1 MRFHW
6 DLTLNCL
13 LHSPKSS
20 SRLHTVDFKRGDAA
34 LIELVFYADSEPVLL
49 EPGHEI
55 RFAIKRKGQHD
66 GEPLVYTATFT
77 ENTET
82 RTYTASPSCNTASL
96 TVLFASPNAPDR
108 LDLMGEFS
116 LRNGDQSQGWQSSQT
131 LNVCVFND
139 VIRGNE
145 GEPGSIIDSQQSWQW
160 LLASLAAG
168 ANVTLMPDPV
178 ARVMTI
184 GAVPGASG
192 NGWSPLFAIA
202 PDGNRRVLRLMSWTG
217 GTGSPPT
224 GAGQYLG
231 SSGLVPAISD
241 AVDLRGASGLQG
253 NPGTNGINGLDGN
266 DGNDGISG
274 TNGWSPMFALVSDAE
289 RRVLQLTTWTGGT
302 GDAPQGAGQYL
313 GPAGLVSTPAEA
325 LDLRGAQGSAGI
337 NGIDGVDATPIT
349 HISFDGSSLAIQTSS
364 GQNFGPFHVRGNDG
378 SNGSDGTTGANGWSP
393 AFAIIQDGERRVL
406 QLQSWSGGTG
416 SPPGSEGYYIGPSGL
431 TPHLYEAVDMR
442 GAQGPSGETG
452 APGADATPITGI
464 SFDGSSLTFQTS
476 TGQSFGP
483 FYVRGADGSDGP
495 QGQQGAEGP
504 PGVQGPAGADATPI
518 TGINFDGSNLTFQT
532 STGQSFG
539 PFYVR
544 GGDGQPGA
552 PGANGA
558 DATPITSINFDG
570 YNLTI
575 YTSSGQNF
583 GPFYVRGSDG
593 SSGSDGAAGN
603 HGWSPLF
610 TIVEDGDRRV
620 LQLQSWSGGSGSTPG
635 YEGHYLGPS
644 GFTPY
649 PWQATDI
656 RGPQGGAGQPGS
668 SGSDATPITNITFDG
683 YNLTIQT
690 SSGQSFGPFYVR
702 GNDGPPGADGSSGGN
717 NGSDGTNGWSPLL
730 SVVPDGSRRI
740 IQLQGWSGGSGSS
753 PGNEGSYLGPSGL
766 TWSPGDATDIS
777 GSLQPLAAIDNVSGA
792 VSLSGSDTVDITQL
806 EAQITDLQTKLQ
818 HVLDRLRSHN
828 LISAS

>member
-13 LHSPKSS
+13 LRSPKSS
-20 SRLHTVDFKRGDAA
+20 ARLHTVDFKRGDAA
-34 LIELVFYADSEPVLL
+34 LIELVFYTGSDPVLL

-55 RFAIKRKGQHD
+55 RFAIKLKGQHD

-77 ENTET
+77 ENTNA
-82 RTYTASPSCNTASL
+82 RTYIASPSFNTASL
-96 TVLFASPNAPDR
+96 TALFASPNAPDR

-145 GEPGSIIDSQQSWQW
+145 GEPGSVIDSQQSWQW

-168 ANVTLMPDPV
+168 ANVTLTPDPV
-178 ARVMTI
+178 ARVLTI
-184 GAVPGASG
+184 GAVPGTSG
-192 NGWSPLFAIA
+192 NGWSPLFAIV
-202 PDGNRRVLRLMSWTG
+202 PDGDRHVLRLMSWTG

-231 SSGLVPAISD
+231 SSGLVPVISD
-241 AVDLRGASGLQG
+241 AVDVRGAAGLQG
-253 NPGTNGINGLDGN
+253 SPGTNGINGLDGN

-274 TNGWSPMFALVSDAE
+274 TNGWSPMFALVSDDQ

-302 GDAPQGAGQYL
+302 GDAPQGTGQYL
-313 GPAGLVSTPAEA
+313 GTTGLVGTAAEA

-337 NGIDGVDATPIT
+337 NGINGADATPIT
-349 HISFDGSSLAIQTSS
+349 HISFDGSSLTIQTSS
-364 GQNFGPFHVRGNDG
+364 GQNFGPFYVRGNDG
-378 SNGSDGTTGANGWSP
+378 SNGSDGATGANGWSP

-416 SPPGSEGYYIGPSGL
+416 STPGSEGYYIGPSGL

-442 GAQGPSGETG
+442 GSQGPSGETG

-483 FYVRGADGSDGP
+483 FYVRGADGSEGP

-575 YTSSGQNF
+575 Y
-583 GPFYVRGSDG
+583 
-593 SSGSDGAAGN
+593 
-603 HGWSPLF
+603 
-610 TIVEDGDRRV
+610 
-620 LQLQSWSGGSGSTPG
+620 
-635 YEGHYLGPS
+635 
-644 GFTPY
+644 
-649 PWQATDI
+649 
-656 RGPQGGAGQPGS
+656 
-668 SGSDATPITNITFDG
+668 
-683 YNLTIQT
+683 T

-777 GSLQPLAAIDNVSGA
+777 GSLQPLAPIDNVSSA
-792 VSLSGSDTVDITQL
+792 VSLSGSDTVDISHL
-806 EAQITDLQTKLQ
+806 EAQIADLQSKLQ
-818 HVLDRLRSHN
+818 QVLERLRSHN